1 MNAAKVTYQINSS
14 DYFIARTLFIDNYK
28 YILTDGLEI
37 HINGGIFNYS
47 NIADVNVPQSYLDV
61 ITDITDFQSLAS
73 DMLHID
79 VLIYMLMIK
88 FPNVY
93 YDLLTKLSIPKEIES
108 RIHMH
113 QRRIKFMSDDLERF
127 DEVLTKSLP
136 HAYDV

>member
-47 NIADVNVPQSYLDV
+47 DIADVNVPQSYLDV